1 MWGQLRTNAIAAL
14 TVSALALGST
24 APANAMNDQTR
35 DLIKGAAAVLIIG
48 TLLST
53 MADDRPAPQPR
64 YAPPPQPQPHS
75 PPHAQPPRT
84 QRHDARPEMRPMAP
98 PPRPAMTA
106 QNSGRVIGGRFDPPP
121 QPRAPQAGYDG
132 QLRDYADRSGGP
144 RGYDV
149 PRLDQPPRQQPMR

>member
-14 TVSALALGST
+14 TLSALALGTT

-48 TLLST
+48 TLLSN

-64 YAPPPQPQPHS
+64 YAPPPQPQPPSS
-75 PPHAQPPRT
+75 PPRLHRPEA
-84 QRHDARPEMRPMAP
+84 RHDARPMAP

-106 QNSGRVIGGRFDPPP
+106 RNAQRFDPPP
-121 QPRAPQAGYDG
+121 QPRAPQAGHDG
-132 QLRDYADRSGGP
+132 RLRDYADRNGGP
-144 RGYDV
+144 RGYDI
-149 PRLDQPPRQQPMR
+149 PRLDQPPRQYPMR